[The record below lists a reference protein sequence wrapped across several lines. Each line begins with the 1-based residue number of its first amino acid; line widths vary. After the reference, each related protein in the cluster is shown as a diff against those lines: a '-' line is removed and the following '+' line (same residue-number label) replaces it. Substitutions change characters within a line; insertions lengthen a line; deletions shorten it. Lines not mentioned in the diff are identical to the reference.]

1 MEALP
6 KEKQWS
12 EDERAEFRKFWDSK
26 VGQKYIQ
33 RIKDTKEDALN
44 VCMGTTE
51 PDVINHYAGIANGFY
66 TMLLDIEAIGKSE
79 AERKAEEEKLNKKED
94 AAKK

>member
-1 MEALP
+1 MDTLP

-26 VGQKYIQ
+26 IGQKYLQ
-33 RIKDTKEDALN
+33 RIKDTKEEALN
-44 VCMGTTE
+44 YCMGTTE
-51 PDVINHYAGIANGFY
+51 PDAINHYAGMANGFNSL
-66 TMLLDIEAIGKSE
+66 LLDIEFIGKSE
-79 AERKAEEEKLNKKED
+79 AERKADEEKLNKKEV